1 MYLFQRACILENSQ
15 VGVTG
20 NIITKY
26 FTLNIF
32 MKAYVLS
39 NSIIKFSL
47 TKNQFYKVVSTY
59 SYVSQN
65 THKKRLKK

>member
-1 MYLFQRACILENSQ
+1 MENSQ

-20 NIITKY
+20 NIITIY
-26 FTLNIF
+26 CTLNIF

-47 TKNQFYKVVSTY
+47 TKNKFYKIVSTA
-59 SYVSQN
+59 
-65 THKKRLKK
+65 RLSKYTEEEIEKVTYLH